1 MIELHGAGLDSVLV
15 SGDRSGGRWH
25 GSRTARRMAVRA
37 LKYAVHVQDEAGL
50 LDVVCHL
57 DL

>member
-1 MIELHGAGLDSVLV
+1 MSCTVLGWIQLV
-15 SGDRSGGRWH
+15 LAVTEVEVVGH